1 MYLRHLSLIASLI
14 ASLVSP
20 MVSGG
25 SVSAQE
31 QRGRRAQDEKEKEKK
46 EKERE
51 WPAKEESVVRKASEG
66 DGVVRLAEE
75 PVMRIALSTG
85 TRTATISTTAHLL
98 NASEVKSS
106 TQPLDF
112 ARVRI
117 ESRMLSP
124 ARSANER
131 TYDIAIAN
139 SLSREDA
146 ERMVES
152 VHQLTGENARPVAES
167 AGKWSVVI
175 SAQSREDA
183 EATTAKL
190 EEAGFEVL

>member
-1 MYLRHLSLIASLI
+1 MYLRHLSLIAILI
-14 ASLVSP
+14 ASLLSP

-31 QRGRRAQDEKEKEKK
+31 QRGRRAQDEKEKK

-66 DGVVRLAEE
+66 DGVARLAEE

-106 TQPLDF
+106 TQPLDS

-124 ARSANER
+124 
-131 TYDIAIAN
+131 
-139 SLSREDA
+139 
-146 ERMVES
+146 
-152 VHQLTGENARPVAES
+152 
-167 AGKWSVVI
+167 
-175 SAQSREDA
+175 
-183 EATTAKL
+183 
-190 EEAGFEVL
+190 